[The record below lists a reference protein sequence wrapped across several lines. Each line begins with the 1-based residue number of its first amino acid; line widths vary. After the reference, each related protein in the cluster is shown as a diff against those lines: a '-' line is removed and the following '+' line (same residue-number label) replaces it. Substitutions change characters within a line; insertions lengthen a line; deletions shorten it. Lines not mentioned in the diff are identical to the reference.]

1 MVPGDGSIPYL
12 LYVSCLHPEI
22 CATHTDKYT
31 QDLFTIGAC
40 VISWLFRKARQA
52 SGKTYR
58 DDDHT
63 FSLPIE
69 LLGVLGWLGVVIS
82 LAWEGTHPLYEGE
95 FDRIAVALTVMSA
108 IEL

>member
-1 MVPGDGSIPYL
+1 MDLHHISCTLHVSALTFVPHADEYM
-12 LYVSCLHPEI
+12 
-22 CATHTDKYT
+22 

-40 VISWLFRKARQA
+40 AISWLFRKGRQA
-52 SGKTYR
+52 TSQSYR

-69 LLGVLGWLGVVIS
+69 LLGALGWLGVVIS
-82 LAWEGTHPLYEGE
+82 MVWEGTHPLYKGE
-95 FDRIAVALTVMSA
+95 FDSIAVTLTVMSG